1 MSDVAPDGEAKAAD
15 DDERHDGE
23 IHDRVCRVAAE
34 APAYVCIRKH
44 VKARVAER
52 GDRVE
57 HAVPQSL
64 SEAELR
70 QEAEKQ
76 NERPRPL
83 DCGCAAQDI
92 AHKAH
97 DAAVAVA
104 AEGLCQHHALPQA
117 DLAAEREEKQTR
129 DGHKAETADLN
140 EQENDD
146 LAEHSPVRPSV
157 DADEARHA
165 GRGGRGEQARQKR
178 RGFAG
183 ARCGGQAQKTRA
195 EQDDEEEHQN
205 DQPSRPHGAKR
216 PSEPLKK
223 R

>member
-1 MSDVAPDGEAKAAD
+1 MPGLFHSSAAKIPGAAEDQDCCDENDQSRIDAHAGKAAVVPDVAPDGEAKAAD

-83 DCGCAAQDI
+83 DCGCAAQNI

-104 AEGLCQHHALPQA
+104 AEGLCQHHALP
-117 DLAAEREEKQTR
+117 
-129 DGHKAETADLN
+129 
-140 EQENDD
+140 
-146 LAEHSPVRPSV
+146 
-157 DADEARHA
+157 
-165 GRGGRGEQARQKR
+165 
-178 RGFAG
+178 
-183 ARCGGQAQKTRA
+183 
-195 EQDDEEEHQN
+195 
-205 DQPSRPHGAKR
+205 
-216 PSEPLKK
+216 
-223 R
+223 

>member
-1 MSDVAPDGEAKAAD
+1 MPDVAPDGEAKAAD

-83 DCGCAAQDI
+83 ACRISDR
-92 AHKAH
+92 HR
-97 DAAVAVA
+97 
-104 AEGLCQHHALPQA
+104 LCYIGNI
-117 DLAAEREEKQTR
+117 KFII
-129 DGHKAETADLN
+129 KY
-140 EQENDD
+140 
-146 LAEHSPVRPSV
+146 
-157 DADEARHA
+157 
-165 GRGGRGEQARQKR
+165 
-178 RGFAG
+178 
-183 ARCGGQAQKTRA
+183 
-195 EQDDEEEHQN
+195 
-205 DQPSRPHGAKR
+205 
-216 PSEPLKK
+216 KK
-223 R
+223 K

>member
-1 MSDVAPDGEAKAAD
+1 MRS
-15 DDERHDGE
+15 
-23 IHDRVCRVAAE
+23 
-34 APAYVCIRKH
+34 
-44 VKARVAER
+44 
-52 GDRVE
+52 
-57 HAVPQSL
+57 
-64 SEAELR
+64 
-70 QEAEKQ
+70 
-76 NERPRPL
+76 
-83 DCGCAAQDI
+83 
-92 AHKAH
+92 
-97 DAAVAVA
+97 
-104 AEGLCQHHALPQA
+104 PQA